1 MTRTHPAL
9 AMTPPLL
16 APHAPMNLRHIGR
29 HLLIT
34 LVFCCIIATALAVSK
49 GTAFSVQLVYSL
61 ATGLPMW
68 VIIEI
73 GRFVLRRDSDIE
85 WPKGMRGVLLVVAG
99 IVGGFVVGT
108 TIGDLYSGFST
119 WQRFSTGTQVA
130 SSLVIT
136 ILAGATISYYF
147 HTQGTSKAMTAR
159 LALIERDAAEA
170 RLKLLETQLEPHML
184 FNTLANLRA
193 LIAANPPAAIDML
206 DRLNDYLRATLS
218 GSRASVH
225 PLAVEFD
232 RLRDYLGLMAVRMGP
247 RLSYTL
253 ALPDSLRDCPVPPLL
268 LQPIV
273 ENSIKHGLEPRIEG
287 GSIHVSARRE
297 GGMLVLEASDT
308 GVGFDS
314 LQPGS
319 KGFGMAQVRERLA
332 TAYGHAARTDFSG
345 IPGEGSRTLLYIPCP
360 E

>member
-1 MTRTHPAL
+1 
-9 AMTPPLL
+9 
-16 APHAPMNLRHIGR
+16 MNLRHIGR

-34 LVFCCIIATALAVSK
+34 LVFCCVIATALAVSK

-68 VIIEI
+68 VIIEF

-85 WPKGMRGVLLVVAG
+85 WPNGIRGVLLVAAG
-99 IVGGFVVGT
+99 IIGGFVVGT

-130 SSLVIT
+130 SSFIIT
-136 ILAGATISYYF
+136 ILAGAVISYYF

-193 LIAANPPAAIDML
+193 LIAADPPAAINML

-218 GSRASVH
+218 GSRASAH
-225 PLAVEFD
+225 PLAAEFE
-232 RLRDYLGLMAVRMGP
+232 RLRDYLELMTVRMGP
-247 RLSYTL
+247 RLVYTL
-253 ALPDSLRDCPVPPLL
+253 DLPDSLADCAVPPLL

-297 GGMLVLEASDT
+297 GDMLVLQASDT
-308 GVGFDS
+308 GVGFEGLPPDE
-314 LQPGS
+314 P
-319 KGFGMAQVRERLA
+319 GFGMAQVRERLA
-332 TAYGHAARTDFSG
+332 TAYGDAARIDFSG
-345 IPGEGSRTLLYIPCP
+345 TPGQGARTVLHIPCP